1 MQRPRL
7 SVPIVLAL
15 AAILLCLGSAA
26 IAHSVA
32 GCPPDIITES
42 RAGVARARSVLP
54 AGATSIQPKHDYPC
68 YNTSVWIAK
77 VMSEEALGTEP
88 PKKVDTPGLPAENDM
103 APYLTLSGG
112 ERVYATWETEEFRF
126 CCAAS
131 VAHLA
136 ITVAPKVPPQ
146 SPPQTEAEVIENTR
160 TLTRQLLRYG
170 NALVSHADL
179 QESGTMH
186 YRFAIQD
193 MQAML
198 ADVETELSA
207 EYATAMQRFQTE
219 SVARPNIVMYEPV
232 RRSIHETEWLKYVE
246 VVAGGGRLTFIIWK
260 VGLGSWIPMGD
271 EEWFK
276 ERAPLPAPAAPD
288 VDPEFEPGRTPIPL
302 PTNFH

>member
-1 MQRPRL
+1 MQRSRL
-7 SVPIVLAL
+7 ASPAL
-15 AAILLCLGSAA
+15 LLWTAILLCLGSAA
-26 IAHSVA
+26 FAQPVA
-32 GCPPDIITES
+32 GYPPDIITES

-112 ERVYATWETEEFRF
+112 ERIYTSWETAEFRF
-126 CCAAS
+126 SCAAS

-146 SPPQTEAEVIENTR
+146 STPQTAADILENTR
-160 TLTRQLLRYG
+160 SLTRRLLRYG

-186 YRFAIQD
+186 YRFVIQD

-198 ADVETELSA
+198 ADVEIELDQEHTS
-207 EYATAMQRFQTE
+207 AMQWYQSE
-219 SVARPNIVMYEPV
+219 SAARPSIVMYEPV
-232 RRSIHETEWLKYVE
+232 RRSLRETEWLKYAE
-246 VVAGGGRLTFIIWK
+246 VVTDGGRLTFVIWK

-271 EEWFK
+271 DKWFK
-276 ERAPLPAPAAPD
+276 ERAPRPAPPALN
-288 VDPEFEPGRTPIPL
+288 VNPEFEPGRTPIPL
-302 PTNFH
+302 PPNFH